1 MTQGS
6 NNGADTIF
14 QSDHLDQHY
23 TYEQLKHIAEK
34 KGQELTFTCVPPG
47 SGFRIGIDRD
57 EDGIYDTDETFKA
70 YPRWIQTGA

>member
-14 QSDHLDQHY
+14 QSDHLDQHH
-23 TYEQLKHIAEK
+23 TYEQLKYIAEEK
-34 KGQELTFTCVPPG
+34 EQELTFTCVPPG

-57 EDGIYDTDETFKA
+57 EDGIYDADETHET
-70 YPRWIQTGA
+70 Y